1 LYKSNLNQMKTV
13 KLTEQELEFIK
24 TGTSE
29 YNKIKM
35 SIGEYELQKQNLV
48 LQAEKI
54 REAFS
59 NNEKILIEKY
69 GTDSVINIQTG
80 EVTQKEK

>member
-1 LYKSNLNQMKTV
+1 MKTV

-24 TGTSE
+24 TGTLE

>member
-1 LYKSNLNQMKTV
+1 MANKTV

-24 TGTSE
+24 TGTLE

-35 SIGEYELQKQNLV
+35 NIGEYELQKQNLV

-69 GTDSVINIQTG
+69 GTDSVINMQTG

>member
-1 LYKSNLNQMKTV
+1 MKTV

-54 REAFS
+54 REAFF

>member
-1 LYKSNLNQMKTV
+1 MKTV

>member
-1 LYKSNLNQMKTV
+1 MKTV

-24 TGTSE
+24 TGTLE

-35 SIGEYELQKQNLV
+35 SIGEYELQKQNLFF
-48 LQAEKI
+48 QAEKI

>member
-1 LYKSNLNQMKTV
+1 MANKTV
-13 KLTEQELEFIK
+13 KLTDQELEFIK
-24 TGTSE
+24 TGTLE

-35 SIGEYELQKQNLV
+35 NIGEYELQKQNLV

-69 GTDSVINIQTG
+69 GTDSVINMQTG

>member
-1 LYKSNLNQMKTV
+1 MANKTI

-35 SIGEYELQKQNLV
+35 SIGEYELQKQNLFF
-48 LQAEKI
+48 QAEKI
-54 REAFS
+54 RESFS